1 MGSVI
6 IQVLIESDIMNNS
19 DVLLIL
25 PAGGYYAERWKAGS
39 LMPPLG
45 LFYLAA
51 VLEQNGF
58 RVAIIDAHLEG
69 LTIKDVVARAAEI
82 NPKVI
87 GLSFATD
94 NRFPAFSTVEA
105 LKQRLPQTP
114 LVLGGPHPSLTAE
127 DTLKHIAEVDYIVR
141 GEGEIVFVKLLQG
154 ILGDPGSIGGI
165 PGISWRRDGV
175 PVHNPRQELITDLDT
190 LPFPARHLHPFDKYN
205 LMMDVPGTGLARG
218 GTILAARGCPF
229 SCNFCSSSEM
239 WGRKVRMRTPANVVA
254 EILEVR
260 DRYGAQALWFLDD
273 VFAIRKQHALDL
285 CRAFTDAGIGMPFIC
300 EVRVDIVDLELLKIM
315 KDAGCYC
322 VGFGVESGSQR
333 LIDQIVNKKI
343 KIEQVKR
350 VRDWC
355 AELDILSNP
364 FFIYSHPEETQEDL
378 DQTLDLIR
386 TWPKKSWIGLKL
398 LHVYPGT
405 EVERIARRKGILPLD
420 FSWSKPVGK
429 NVETMPSTQGDVP
442 IFRDKLTWEQ
452 LGGAMAEWVR
462 MRNYPVW
469 KKIPGMLKDIRR
481 PHDILRYLTLA
492 YSYFLGSFKKK
503 RRTDY

>member
-1 MGSVI
+1 
-6 IQVLIESDIMNNS
+6 MNNS

-25 PAGGYYAERWKAGS
+25 PPGGYYAERWKAGS

-51 VLEQNGF
+51 VLEQNNF
-58 RVAIIDAHLEG
+58 RVAIIDAHLEQ
-69 LTIKDVVARAAEI
+69 LTVKGVVARTVEI

-87 GLSFATD
+87 GVSFSTD
-94 NRFPAFSTVEA
+94 NRFPAFATIEA
-105 LKQRLPQTP
+105 LKSSLPRTP

-127 DTLKHIAEVDYIVR
+127 DTLTHIAGVDYIVR
-141 GEGEIVFVKLLQG
+141 GEGELVFVRLLHA
-154 ILGDPGSIGGI
+154 ILENPGSISEI
-165 PGISWRRDGV
+165 PGVSFRQNGV
-175 PVHNPRQELITDLDT
+175 VVHNPRQELITDLDT

-205 LMMDVPGTGLARG
+205 LMMDVPGKGPVRG
-218 GTILAARGCPF
+218 ATMLAARGCPF

-239 WGRKVRMRTPANVVA
+239 WGRRVRARTPANVVA

-260 DRYGAQALWFLDD
+260 DRYRAEALWFLDD
-273 VFAIRKQHALDL
+273 VFAIRSQHALDL
-285 CRAFTDAGIGMPFIC
+285 CQAFTDAGIKMPFIC
-300 EVRVDIVDLELLKIM
+300 EIRVDIVDFELLKIL
-315 KDAGCYC
+315 KDTGCYC

-333 LIDQIVNKKI
+333 MIDQILNKKI

-355 AELDILSNP
+355 AELDIISNP

-405 EVERIARRKGILPLD
+405 EVERIAYRRGILPPD
-420 FSWSKPVGK
+420 FSWSKPVDK
-429 NVETMPSTQGDVP
+429 RVEIMPSTQGDVP

-462 MRNYPVW
+462 MRDYPVW
-469 KKIPGMLKDIRR
+469 KKIPGMLKDIRTPR
-481 PHDILRYLTLA
+481 DILRYLALA
-492 YSYFLGSFKKK
+492 YSYFTGSFKKH
-503 RRTDY
+503 RQTG

>member
-1 MGSVI
+1 
-6 IQVLIESDIMNNS
+6 
-19 DVLLIL
+19 
-25 PAGGYYAERWKAGS
+25 
-39 LMPPLG
+39 
-45 LFYLAA
+45 
-51 VLEQNGF
+51 
-58 RVAIIDAHLEG
+58 
-69 LTIKDVVARAAEI
+69 
-82 NPKVI
+82 
-87 GLSFATD
+87 
-94 NRFPAFSTVEA
+94 
-105 LKQRLPQTP
+105 
-114 LVLGGPHPSLTAE
+114 
-127 DTLKHIAEVDYIVR
+127 
-141 GEGEIVFVKLLQG
+141 
-154 ILGDPGSIGGI
+154 
-165 PGISWRRDGV
+165 
-175 PVHNPRQELITDLDT
+175 
-190 LPFPARHLHPFDKYN
+190 
-205 LMMDVPGTGLARG
+205 
-218 GTILAARGCPF
+218 
-229 SCNFCSSSEM
+229 
-239 WGRKVRMRTPANVVA
+239 
-254 EILEVR
+254 
-260 DRYGAQALWFLDD
+260 
-273 VFAIRKQHALDL
+273 
-285 CRAFTDAGIGMPFIC
+285 MPFIC
-300 EVRVDIVDLELLKIM
+300 EIRVDIVDLELLKIL

-355 AELDILSNP
+355 AELDIISNP

-429 NVETMPSTQGDVP
+429 NVETLPSTQGDVP

-469 KKIPGMLKDIRR
+469 KKIPGMLKDIRSPR
-481 PHDILRYLTLA
+481 DVLRYLALA

>member
-1 MGSVI
+1 
-6 IQVLIESDIMNNS
+6 
-19 DVLLIL
+19 
-25 PAGGYYAERWKAGS
+25 
-39 LMPPLG
+39 
-45 LFYLAA
+45 
-51 VLEQNGF
+51 
-58 RVAIIDAHLEG
+58 
-69 LTIKDVVARAAEI
+69 
-82 NPKVI
+82 
-87 GLSFATD
+87 
-94 NRFPAFSTVEA
+94 
-105 LKQRLPQTP
+105 
-114 LVLGGPHPSLTAE
+114 
-127 DTLKHIAEVDYIVR
+127 
-141 GEGEIVFVKLLQG
+141 
-154 ILGDPGSIGGI
+154 
-165 PGISWRRDGV
+165 
-175 PVHNPRQELITDLDT
+175 
-190 LPFPARHLHPFDKYN
+190 
-205 LMMDVPGTGLARG
+205 MDVPGTGLVRG

-285 CRAFTDAGIGMPFIC
+285 CRAFTDAGIRMPFIC
-300 EVRVDIVDLELLKIM
+300 EIRVDIVDFELLKIL

-355 AELDILSNP
+355 AELDIISNP

-429 NVETMPSTQGDVP
+429 NVETLPSTQGDVP

-469 KKIPGMLKDIRR
+469 KKIPGMLKDIRTPR
-481 PHDILRYLTLA
+481 DVLRYLALA